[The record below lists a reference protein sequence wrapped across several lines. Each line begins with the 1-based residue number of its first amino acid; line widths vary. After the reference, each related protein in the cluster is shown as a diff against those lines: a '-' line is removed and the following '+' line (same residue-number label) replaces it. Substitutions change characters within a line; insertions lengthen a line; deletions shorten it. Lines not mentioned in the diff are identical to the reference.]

1 MFSVMNRPCS
11 ASEYNELPDVLAADA
26 ALRPLEAELDELI
39 RSGWQ
44 ACQATPFED
53 GSLGGFLLHKHWEL
67 DDGYSV
73 VERCGLDPSGRPA
86 LITSPRPSDDLG
98 ATAPSRFK
106 VDPERTTLVPLEF
119 SSDPLVVETWRCLKA
134 QPDVLDRLCEIISA
148 SGLADKV
155 GLGILTRRVPI
166 DDDEVLVEEN
176 YGGESLL
183 SARALSAEQE
193 ESVIQTGWAFAA
205 SDPPNGGGGKCSPY
219 GMQSGDQPRKK
230 YHAKPKPRSR
240 AG

>member
-11 ASEYNELPDVLAADA
+11 AGEYNELPDVVDADA
-26 ALRPLEAELDELI
+26 ALKPLEAELDELI
-39 RSGWQ
+39 RHASQ
-44 ACQATPFED
+44 ACLATPFEG

-67 DDGYSV
+67 DDGYSM

-86 LITSPRPSDDLG
+86 LITSARPSDELT

-106 VDPERTTLVPLEF
+106 VDPEGEHLVALEF
-119 SSDPLVVETWRCLKA
+119 SSDPLVVETWRHLNT

-166 DDDEVLVEEN
+166 DDDEFLVEEN
-176 YGGESLL
+176 CDGESLL
-183 SARALSAEQE
+183 SARTLSAEAKE
-193 ESVIQTGWAFAA
+193 IVIQTGWAFIA
-205 SDPPNGGGGKCSPY
+205 SEPPDGGTKCTPYCMQAGDDPHK
-219 GMQSGDQPRKK
+219 RF
-230 YHAKPKPRSR
+230 HAKPKPPE
-240 AG
+240 